1 LAFFSGL
8 LATLLCA
15 GVWAQGYKPFPGTV
29 VDNRTRHMQERVE
42 EIYSAGNHE
51 RALLIYEK
59 DLAPLGDKYA
69 QYMVGFMHLNAQAAG
84 QDTVEALSWYRLA
97 AERGESLLVDVRNA
111 LVAQMSPEEIRASD
125 IRFLE
130 LWKSIG
136 DRQLIMELIQ
146 RDLNILRSQ
155 TGTRITGSVVSG
167 PTIVFKPTGEQ
178 LGPNYYAQVRNR
190 LLARLNY
197 LDAKVDIVD
206 PVLAE
211 EFGRARIL
219 ETDIKE
225 ELAALDNP

>member
-1 LAFFSGL
+1 MLASPVAEAQSASSL
-8 LATLLCA
+8 ISDSRSSRTL
-15 GVWAQGYKPFPGTV
+15 TV
-29 VDNRTRHMQERVE
+29 QHKCDRLFERGE
-42 EIYSAGNHE
+42 FDRAYFIYRNE
-51 RALLIYEK
+51 LV
-59 DLAPLGDKYA
+59 PLGDKYA
-69 QYMVGFMHLNAQAAG
+69 QYMVGFMHLNAQAVV

-136 DRQLIMELIQ
+136 DRKLIMELIQ

-167 PTIVFKPTGEQ
+167 PSIVFKPTGEQ
-178 LGPNYYAQVRNR
+178 LGPNYYTQVRNR

-211 EFGRARIL
+211 EFGRARIM